1 MRSLCNRGAAQ
12 AESAESC
19 AGIGTGPWKQ
29 TEDKSDRGYHYPV
42 VQDAGFGG
50 KSSGKRRQARRL
62 SEDRLPNPVFRI
74 TLPVI
79 ALLAAFLR
87 MKSAST
93 REPVALCQQISL
105 FKKWLVAD
113 WHRLSRRE

>member
-62 SEDRLPNPVFRI
+62 TFSEDRLPNPVFRI

-93 REPVALCQQISL
+93 REPVALCQQD
-105 FKKWLVAD
+105 FAFQKMA
-113 WHRLSRRE
+113 